1 MPLTLLYVLDAF
13 VLTHDEFEVFCWP
26 LFSSVLLQQ
35 MASNRVIFQ
44 TWVAK
49 PFGSPLGARLGGVL
63 GGVFGQ
69 NSGSF
74 RGLKRIKR
82 ALASIFSP
90 LDPPKNPLE
99 TLQDSSECPSVAL
112 QGPKMA
118 KITQNSPKCP
128 PNRPYLAAFLDVNSR
143 HTPCTVHICSSAF
156 TRRCVGKKAQF
167 KHSKDG
173 PHAGAQRTTSSHITK
188 KS

>member
-1 MPLTLLYVLDAF
+1 MFICFAAANGFKSCD
-13 VLTHDEFEVFCWP
+13 
-26 LFSSVLLQQ
+26 FSNLGGE
-35 MASNRVIFQ
+35 AI
-44 TWVAK
+44 WE
-49 PFGSPLGARLGGVL
+49 PFGGPFWGFL

-118 KITQNSPKCP
+118 KMTQNSPKCP

-143 HTPCTVHICSSAF
+143 HTPCTVHMCSSAF